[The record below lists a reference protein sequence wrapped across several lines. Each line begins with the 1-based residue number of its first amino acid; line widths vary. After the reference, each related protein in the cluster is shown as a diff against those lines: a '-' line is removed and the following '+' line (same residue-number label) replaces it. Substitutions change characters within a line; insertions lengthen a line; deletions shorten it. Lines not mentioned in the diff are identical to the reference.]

1 MATSLPDAAGSGTL
15 DQVKDLVEKG
25 ANVEETKYGSKPL
38 HWALQNGNAEEKSKI
53 IRYLVDQ
60 KADVNA
66 KNASDMP
73 PLHLASSAGDRASV
87 ELLLELG
94 ADRTLK
100 VRNQTVED
108 LAKGAAA
115 AFFKEEQKKKD
126 DAGVDTVFEARA
138 KEGKQ
143 SPEDLQRLTKSYLGG
158 RKKKSRARK
167 TRARKTKRRI
177 TRRR

>member
-1 MATSLPDAAGSGTL
+1 MATTLPDAAGGGTL

-25 ANVEETKYGSKPL
+25 AKVEETKYGSTAL

-60 KADVNA
+60 KADLNA
-66 KNASDMP
+66 KNASGMT
-73 PLHLASSAGDRASV
+73 PLQLASSTGDRASL

-108 LAKGAAA
+108 LAKGATA

-126 DAGVDTVFEARA
+126 DAGVDLVFEGRA

-158 RKKKSRARK
+158 RKKRK
-167 TRARKTKRRI
+167 TRARKTKRRL
-177 TRRR
+177 TRRRK

>member
-1 MATSLPDAAGSGTL
+1 MATTLPDAAGGGTL

-53 IRYLVDQ
+53 IRYLVEQ
-60 KADVNA
+60 KADLNA
-66 KNASDMP
+66 KNGSGMT
-73 PLHLASSAGDRASV
+73 PLQLASSAGDRASL

-126 DAGVDTVFEARA
+126 DAGVDLVFEGRA

-158 RKKKSRARK
+158 RKKRK
-167 TRARKTKRRI
+167 TRARKTKRRL
-177 TRRR
+177 TRRRK